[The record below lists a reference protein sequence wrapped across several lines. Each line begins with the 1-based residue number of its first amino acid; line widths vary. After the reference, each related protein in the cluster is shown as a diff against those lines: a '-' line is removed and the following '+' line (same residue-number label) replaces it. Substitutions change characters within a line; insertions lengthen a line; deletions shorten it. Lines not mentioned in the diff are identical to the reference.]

1 MRFALV
7 GAGVI
12 GAVHA
17 RLISMLSESGKNV
30 ELAAVID
37 QDLDKAKALAEQHG
51 GRPYSRAADAYGAE
65 RIDAVAVCLPS
76 ARHADAAVEALRAGK
91 HVLVEKPVD
100 ITLAAAN
107 RITEAQRDSGLT
119 VSVISQRRFQPPA
132 AFIKNCVDAGRLGR
146 ITSGIAE
153 SAFFRPQAY
162 YDSGDWRGTAAVDGG
177 GALMNQGIHALDL
190 LLWILGR
197 PVQVSAQ
204 TGCLAHED
212 IEVEDLAAATIRFE
226 SGAVGLLLAS
236 TAAYPGLPVRLSV
249 HGDRGSAVMAD
260 DRLEY
265 FHSAADLDGPAQP
278 GPEAPLRDG
287 WSLVDNAHLA
297 QYEDFVTAIR
307 TGREPAVTLAAGH
320 RSLAVVLAVY
330 RSARQGR
337 PVDLKEV

>member
-1 MRFALV
+1 MRFALL

-17 RLISMLSESGKNV
+17 RLISTLQESDPRT

-37 QDLDKAKALAEQHG
+37 SDLDKATSLAKEHN
-51 GRPYSRAADAYGAE
+51 SRAYAGAAEAYAAE
-65 RIDAVAVCLPS
+65 EIDAVAVCLPS
-76 ARHADAAVEALRAGK
+76 SLHADAAIEALNAGK
-91 HVLVEKPVD
+91 HVLIEKPVD
-100 ITLAAAN
+100 ITLDAAD
-107 RITEAQRDSGLT
+107 RIIAAQRRSGRT

-132 AFIKNCVDAGRLGR
+132 AFIKDAVDAGRLGR
-146 ITSGIAE
+146 TTSGIAE

-190 LLWILGR
+190 LIWMLGE

-204 TGCLAHED
+204 TGRVAHQD

-226 SGAVGLLLAS
+226 NGAVGLLLAS

-249 HGDRGSAVMAD
+249 HGDRGTAVMAD

-265 FHSAADLDGPAQP
+265 FHSSGHVAS
-278 GPEAPLRDG
+278 APLPSEEPLREG

-297 QYEDFVTAIR
+297 QYEDFVASIR
-307 TGREPAVTLAAGH
+307 TGREPAVTLAAAR

-330 RSARQGR
+330 ESARTGR
-337 PVDLKEV
+337 PVDLQES